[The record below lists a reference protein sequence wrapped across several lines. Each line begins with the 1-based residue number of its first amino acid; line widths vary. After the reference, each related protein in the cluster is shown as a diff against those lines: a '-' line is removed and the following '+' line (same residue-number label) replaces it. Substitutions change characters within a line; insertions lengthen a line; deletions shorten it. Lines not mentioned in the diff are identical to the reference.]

1 MNSTVNIR
9 QATIEDIDVLV
20 HIARKSFY
28 GAFAQFPE
36 NSPEDLK
43 SYMDTAYTVEVFSA
57 ELADDAITYFVA
69 EIEGKLIGYAKLKQH
84 SREEGVT
91 GDNPIE
97 LCRLY
102 NLQEFIGKGVG
113 RALIL
118 RCLEFAVE
126 NRHDTIWLG
135 VWEDNTSAINFY
147 RKFGFEKCGEHVF
160 QLGEDPQTD
169 WLMQLMLRS
178 VDNFDEGVIVSSE
191 QGVSNS
197 LK

>member
-1 MNSTVNIR
+1 MNVR
-9 QATIEDIDVLV
+9 QATVEDIDVLV
-20 HIARKSFY
+20 QIARKSFY
-28 GAFAQFPE
+28 GAFARFPE

-43 SYMDTAYTVEVFSA
+43 SYMDRAYTVEVFSA
-57 ELADDAITYFVA
+57 ELADEDITYFVA
-69 EIEGKLIGYAKLKQH
+69 EIEGKLVGYAKLKRN
-84 SREEGVT
+84 SCEEGVT

-118 RCLEFAVE
+118 KCLEFAKA
-126 NRHDTIWLG
+126 NWHDTIWLG

-160 QLGEDPQTD
+160 QLGENPQTD

-178 VDNFDEGVIVSSE
+178 VDNFNQDVIESSK
-191 QGVSNS
+191 QGGSNS

>member
-1 MNSTVNIR
+1 MNKTINIR
-9 QATIEDIDVLV
+9 RATIEDIDVLV
-20 HIARKSFY
+20 QIARKSFY
-28 GAFAQFPE
+28 GAFAQSPR

-43 SYMDTAYTVEVFSA
+43 SYMDRAYTVEVFSA
-57 ELADDAITYFVA
+57 EMADDDITYFVA
-69 EIEGKLIGYAKLKQH
+69 EIGGKLVGYAKLKQN
-84 SREEGVT
+84 SCEEGVA
-91 GDNPIE
+91 GENPIE

-113 RALIL
+113 KALIL
-118 RCLEFAVE
+118 KCLEFAGA

-169 WLMQLMLRS
+169 WLMQLRLRS
-178 VDNFDEGVIVSSE
+178 VDNFNEDVIVSSK

-197 LK
+197 LG

>member
-1 MNSTVNIR
+1 MNNTVNIR
-9 QATIEDIDVLV
+9 PATVEDIDVLV
-20 HIARKSFY
+20 QIARKSFY
-28 GAFAQFPE
+28 GAFARFPG

-43 SYMDTAYTVEVFSA
+43 SYMDSAYTVEVLSA
-57 ELADDAITYFVA
+57 ELSDDDITYFVA
-69 EIEGKLIGYAKLKQH
+69 EIGGELIGYAKLKQN

-102 NLQEFIGKGVG
+102 NLQEFIGKGIG

-118 RCLEFAVE
+118 KCLEFAVE

-169 WLMQLMLRS
+169 WLMQLMLRN
-178 VDNFDEGVIVSSE
+178 VDDFKQDGVVSSK
-191 QGVSNS
+191 QSVGC
-197 LK
+197 

>member
-1 MNSTVNIR
+1 MNNAINIR
-9 QATIEDIDVLV
+9 RATIEDIDVLV
-20 HIARKSFY
+20 QVARKSFY
-28 GAFAQFPE
+28 SAFAHFPE

-43 SYMDTAYTVEVFSA
+43 SYMDRAYTVEALAA
-57 ELADDAITYFVA
+57 ELAERDVTYFVA
-69 EIEGKLIGYAKLKQH
+69 EIEGMLIGYAKLKQN
-84 SREEGVT
+84 SREEGVM

-113 RALIL
+113 KALML
-118 RCLEFAVE
+118 KCLEFAE
-126 NRHDTIWLG
+126 ANRHDTIWLG

-147 RKFGFEKCGEHVF
+147 RRFGFEKCGEHVF

-178 VDNFDEGVIVSSE
+178 VGNPNEDIIVSSK
-191 QGVSNS
+191 QGVANP